1 MSGEML
7 TGQDAPV
14 VDNEATPVQLQD
26 EKPQDNAPEV
36 TAADGEAEK
45 EQGKPPE
52 KSFTQ
57 AELDAAVQ
65 KRLIREQRRWMKQMQ
80 EAKPPLQA
88 PVRESFRDEQAFST
102 AQLEYLAER
111 KAEEKLRER
120 EKVQQAE
127 RQQEAFLE
135 KAEKATE
142 RYPDFQTVVSNPAL
156 HINDAM
162 VEYISESDVG
172 ADIAYHLG
180 KNPLKASAIAQMTPI
195 KAARELA
202 RIESELASKPKA
214 TPSKAPEPINPVGSR
229 GSARSSSIPS
239 DEDDISTWM
248 KKEFERT
255 HRPRR

>member
-7 TGQDAPV
+7 TGQDTPV
-14 VDNEATPVQLQD
+14 VDNEVTNVALQD
-26 EKPQDNAPEV
+26 ANPQDNAPEV
-36 TAADGEAEK
+36 TAAEGDAEK
-45 EQGKPPE
+45 EQGKPQDRV
-52 KSFTQ
+52 FTQ

-80 EAKPPLQA
+80 EAKPPLQE

-102 AQLEYLAER
+102 AQLEYLAEQ
-111 KAEEKLRER
+111 KAEQKVRER
-120 EKVQQAE
+120 EKAQQAE
-127 RQQEAFLE
+127 RQNEAFLE

-142 RYPDFQTVVSNPAL
+142 RYPDFQTVVSNPTL
-156 HINDAM
+156 HINEAM
-162 VEYISESDVG
+162 AEYIADSDLG
-172 ADIAYHLG
+172 ADVAYHLG
-180 KNPLKASAIAQMTPI
+180 KNPLKASAIAQMTPV

-229 GSARSSSIPS
+229 GTPRSSALPS
-239 DEDDISTWM
+239 DEDDTETWM

-255 HRPRR
+255 HRKR